1 VFYHL
6 GELDDAL
13 HYALCAG
20 DLFDVNDG
28 SDFTQTL
35 IAKSIDLYVEQRQ
48 ALDMATAL
56 GPVEKDGVD
65 QKLVDI
71 VERMFE
77 WCLGEGQYFQ
87 AIGIALES
95 KRLDKLEEAINRS
108 SSVAECL
115 SYSMKVC
122 SSLVSVREFR
132 QHVLRLLAKMYS
144 SLSEPNFLNMC
155 QCLFL
160 LEDAEGIASELCKLI
175 EHDDEEKQLLAFQIA
190 FTLFEND
197 VQPFLNKVHD
207 IIAEKHGVASVSET
221 KAEATTAVEKL
232 LSILSGELP
241 FALYLEFLYSHNHAD
256 LLLLKQV
263 KTAVETRNSV
273 CHSAT
278 VLTNALMHA
287 GTTCDQ
293 FLRENLD
300 WLSRATNWARFSAT
314 AGVGV
319 IHRGRTKDSRQLL
332 SQLLPAPSP
341 YTLGGALYAM
351 GLIHTGQPGDAL
363 PFLLERARGNNNEV
377 IQHGA
382 CLGLGLAAVGTSN
395 AQVDGELFRILRTDS
410 AVAGEAAGIGLGL
423 LYAGTCTPRA
433 KEIHQYC
440 GKTSH
445 GKIVRGCSLG
455 MALTLYGREEGGD
468 DLIQAMIHDGD
479 KIMRYGG
486 CLAIA
491 SAYAGTGN
499 NNALRKLLHMAVSD
513 VSDDVRR
520 SAVMSLGFVLC
531 STPEQC
537 PRVVALLAE
546 SYNPHVRYGA
556 AMAVGIAC
564 AGTGLADAIAL
575 LEPMLNDQVDFV
587 QQGALIGMAM
597 VCIQQNEKQ
606 LAPFRKKVM
615 GYIQETHETT
625 MCKMGAIMAQGI
637 LDAGGRNVTIG
648 LRSRSGRPRMTSVL
662 GMLVFTQYW
671 YWYPLSYF
679 LSLVFIPTAF
689 IAVDKTLSMP
699 HCSVTS
705 HCKPSVF
712 AYATPVTEDDKKSD
726 SKVVKAV
733 LSTTAKAKA
742 AKAKAEKAKAEAQG
756 AQEMDVD
763 AKDGEAKEDKMDV
776 ETTDVKKE
784 DGENATAEDENAAAK
799 EETKP
804 EPTSEELTNPSRVTL
819 AQEKVVRFD
828 PTSRFLPIAV
838 PTGSSKFPARG
849 LIVLRDAAP
858 DEETVYVEPKF
869 KPAAPP
875 AAPDAAD
882 DDEPAPPEDFEF
894 DPADEDRGF

>member
-1 VFYHL
+1 MN
-6 GELDDAL
+6 DAL

-20 DLFDVNDG
+20 DRFDVNEA
-28 SDFTQTL
+28 SDFVQTL
-35 IAKSIDLYVEQRQ
+35 IATAIDEYVAKRQ
-48 ALDMATAL
+48 ELAMDVAL
-56 GPVEKDGVD
+56 GDASGDGID
-65 QKLVDI
+65 RKLVGI

-95 KRLDKLEEAINRS
+95 KRLDKLEEAITRS
-108 SSVAECL
+108 ENVAECL
-115 SYSMKVC
+115 AYSLKVC
-122 SSLVSVREFR
+122 SNLVSVREFR
-132 QHVLRLLAKMYS
+132 QHVLRLLARLYS

-155 QCLFL
+155 QCLML
-160 LEDAEGIASELCKLI
+160 LEDASGIAEVLNKLI
-175 EHDDEEKQLLAFQIA
+175 AGEEEQQLLAYQIA
-190 FTLFEND
+190 FALFEND

-207 IIAEKHGVASVSET
+207 LVGQGESAPVEGGESSKMAEDSSP
-221 KAEATTAVEKL
+221 VEKL
-232 LSILSGELP
+232 RSILSGERP
-241 FALYLEFLYSHNHAD
+241 FALYLEFLFSHNHAD

-263 KTAVETRNSV
+263 KTSVESRNSV

-278 VLTNALMHA
+278 VLANALMHA
-287 GTTCDQ
+287 GTTCDK

-300 WLSRATNWARFSAT
+300 WLAKATNWARFSAT

-319 IHRGRTKDSRQLL
+319 IHRGRTKESRQLL

-351 GLIHTGQPGDAL
+351 GLIHAGQPGDAL

-382 CLGLGLAAVGTSN
+382 CLGLGLAAMGTGN
-395 AQVDGELFRILRTDS
+395 PQVDGELFRILRIDS

-423 LYAGTCTPRA
+423 LYAGSCTPRA

-445 GKIVRGCSLG
+445 GKIVRGASLG
-455 MALTLYGREEGGD
+455 MALTVYGREEGGD
-468 DLIQAMIHDGD
+468 DLIQSMIHDGD

-486 CLAIA
+486 CLALA

-499 NNALRKLLHMAVSD
+499 NSALRKLLHMAVSD

-520 SAVMSLGFVLC
+520 AAVMSLGFILC

-537 PRVVALLAE
+537 PRVVALLSE

-564 AGTGLADAIAL
+564 AGTGLADAISL
-575 LEPMLNDQVDFV
+575 LEPMLNDHVDFV
-587 QQGALIGMAM
+587 QQGALIAMAM
-597 VCIQQNEKQ
+597 VRIQQSEKQ

-615 GYIQETHETT
+615 GHIREPHEPT

-679 LSLVFIPTAF
+679 LSLVFVPTAF
-689 IAVDKTLSMP
+689 IGVDGTLAAP

-705 HCKPSVF
+705 HCKPSTF
-712 AYATPVTEDDKKSD
+712 AYATQITEDDNKGSREII
-726 SKVVKAV
+726 KAV

-742 AKAKAEKAKAEAQG
+742 KAKKKAEEAKANDG
-756 AQEMDVD
+756 MDVD
-763 AKDGEAKEDKMDV
+763 EADKTEEKPDDDAMEV
-776 ETTDVKKE
+776 EKKE
-784 DGENATAEDENAAAK
+784 GESVEATKEGEEEKKTED
-799 EETKP
+799 KP
-804 EPTSEELTNPSRVTL
+804 EPTSEELTNPSRVTVL
-819 AQEKVVRFD
+819 QEKVVRFD
-828 PTSRFLPIAV
+828 QGSRFVPIA
-838 PTGSSKFPARG
+838 TSGSSRYHTRG
-849 LIVLRDAAP
+849 FIVLRDTEP
-858 DEETVYVEPKF
+858 GEEIAYVQTQF
-869 KPAAPP
+869 KPAEP
-875 AAPDAAD
+875 AAAPEAD

-894 DPADEDRGF
+894 NPEDEERGF